1 MSAHAVTAAVWTAD
15 PTRAALART
24 LWDDGVQAA
33 DIARRVGAPSK
44 SAVVGYAHRQRWPP
58 RPSPIGRQTEAKPR
72 VPLRPSRKPPAAPK
86 PVLRPKVAPTPRPPA
101 LPPAP
106 LPSGCQYPYGDKPD
120 WRWCHAPVEPGR
132 PYCRVHVAVCYVRR
146 ASLVAA

>member
-1 MSAHAVTAAVWTAD
+1 MPVVVATWLSEGGAE
-15 PTRAALART
+15 LART
-24 LWDDGVQAA
+24 LWDEGLPARQIAA
-33 DIARRVGAPSK
+33 RVGHGATK
-44 SAVVGYAHRQRWPP
+44 SAIVGYAQRKRWPP